1 MIMRRFG
8 ALLLLACFICAGSA
22 AAQSTGT
29 TAFAAPYRAFGAHE
43 VGGTLSFP
51 KGGGFA
57 AEGLYGFGSGKFDI
71 ELRGGFLNPN
81 GGDTFLNP
89 NGGDTRILAGVNLR
103 QRVLEHTESFPL
115 DGAVVFG
122 VGGQFGDG
130 THFNIPVGISLGR
143 RLDVEDSEV
152 SIVPFVQPTAFLTH
166 SSANNISDTN
176 LNFALGIGGDFR
188 LSRMFDA
195 RVSVG
200 LGDIQGISISAVWL
214 R

>member
-1 MIMRRFG
+1 MMRRLG
-8 ALLLLACFICAGSA
+8 TLLSLVLFVCVGTAV
-22 AAQSTGT
+22 AQSTGT
-29 TAFAAPYRAFGAHE
+29 TAFAAPYRAFDAHE

-51 KGGGFA
+51 EGGGLA

-71 ELRGGFLNPN
+71 GLRGGFLNPD
-81 GGDTFLNP
+81 GGNTH
-89 NGGDTRILAGVNLR
+89 ILAGVNLR
-103 QRVLEHTESFPL
+103 QRVLEHTETFPL
-115 DGAVVFG
+115 DGALVFG
-122 VGGQFGDG
+122 IGGQFGDLDQL
-130 THFNIPVGISLGR
+130 NVPVGISLGR

-166 SSANNISDTN
+166 NSFDTN
-176 LNFALGIGGDFR
+176 LHFALGIGGDFR

>member
-1 MIMRRFG
+1 MNRRIG
-8 ALLLLACFICAGSA
+8 AALLFVVAIGVGTAS
-22 AAQSTGT
+22 AQSTGT
-29 TAFAAPYRAFGAHE
+29 SAFAAPYRAFNAHE

-57 AEGLYGFGSGKFDI
+57 AEGLYGFGSGKFDVG
-71 ELRGGFLNPN
+71 LRGGFFNP
-81 GGDTFLNP
+81 D
-89 NGGDTRILAGVNLR
+89 GGDTRILAGVNLR

-200 LGDIQGISISAVWL
+200 LGDLQGISISAVWL

>member
-1 MIMRRFG
+1 MRRFG
-8 ALLLLACFICAGSA
+8 ALLSLSLLICAGSA
-22 AAQSTGT
+22 AAQSTRT

-71 ELRGGFLNPN
+71 GLRGGFLNPDV
-81 GGDTFLNP
+81 GDTQ
-89 NGGDTRILAGVNLR
+89 ILAGVTLR
-103 QRVLEHTESFPL
+103 QRVLEHTVTFPL

-122 VGGQFGDG
+122 IGGQFGDG

-200 LGDIQGISISAVWL
+200 LGDLQGISISAVWL